1 MPKYNV
7 IDLSGI
13 RWQAAQDNPLISE
26 METDRL
32 IRTFAWVCARQ
43 ARIEEVQERIHPYYR
58 NSKLFLHQDRTL
70 LEWAEI
76 FGAAINARAEREA
89 QAEISRLQAELAALE
104 PPEKQ
109 IEAKREEIKRLEG
122 LL

>member
-1 MPKYNV
+1 MRKYNV
-7 IDLSGI
+7 IDLSDI

-26 METDRL
+26 MDTERL

-58 NSKLFLHQDRTL
+58 NSRLFLHQDRTL
-70 LEWAEI
+70 EEWAEI
-76 FGAAINARAEREA
+76 FAAAINARAEKEA
-89 QAEISRLQAELAALE
+89 QTEIAKLREELDRLE

-109 IEAKREEIKRLEG
+109 IKAKRAEIARLEG

>member
-1 MPKYNV
+1 MSKYNV
-7 IDLSGI
+7 VDLSGI
-13 RWQAAQDNPLISE
+13 RWQAANDSPLVSE

-32 IRTFAWVCARQ
+32 IRTFAWICARQ
-43 ARIEEVQERIHPYYR
+43 ARIEEIQERIHPYYR
-58 NSKLFLHQDRTL
+58 NNKLFIHQDRTL
-70 LEWAEI
+70 EEWAEI
-76 FGAAINARAEREA
+76 FAAAINARAEKEA

-109 IEAKREEIKRLEG
+109 IEAKQAEISRLRG